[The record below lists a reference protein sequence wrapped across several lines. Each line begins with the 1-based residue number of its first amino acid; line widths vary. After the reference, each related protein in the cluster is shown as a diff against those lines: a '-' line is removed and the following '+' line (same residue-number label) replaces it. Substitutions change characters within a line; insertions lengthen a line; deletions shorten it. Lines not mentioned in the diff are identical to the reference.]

1 VDFALVEVIDIDVV
15 VVIRFVAMEIIPEER
30 LAQEKAEAKERLKKR
45 LRAVHKMSLDG
56 QQFPALEGMQLARL
70 PAPCH

>member
-30 LAQEKAEAKERLKKR
+30 LAQEKAEAKERLKR
-45 LRAVHKMSLDG
+45 ILGAVTRKS
-56 QQFPALEGMQLARL
+56 
-70 PAPCH
+70 